1 MKRTV
6 LAVAVGTTAFGS
18 IYGLAA
24 SLGVSSN
31 TLGSGTAV
39 VAACQTN
46 PVTVKYT
53 PTYVSGTYKA
63 TTVSITGLEST
74 CVGKT
79 AFVTL
84 TGTGALA
91 TTPVQANDVV
101 PAIVSPAT
109 TTSLDITTTVLASE
123 VTGVNVAIAG

>member
-1 MKRTV
+1 MKRS
-6 LAVAVGTTAFGS
+6 LIALAVGTTAFGS

-24 SLGVSSN
+24 SLGVNSD
-31 TLGSGTAV
+31 TLGSGTAA

-46 PVTVKYT
+46 PVRVTYT
-53 PTYVSGTYKA
+53 PTYVAGTGYKA

-74 CVGKT
+74 CVGKS

-91 TTPVQANDVV
+91 TPVQATGTV
-101 PAIVSPAT
+101 PSITSPAT
-109 TTSLDITTTVLASE
+109 TTTLDITTAVIASE
-123 VTGVNVAIAG
+123 VTGVNVAITG